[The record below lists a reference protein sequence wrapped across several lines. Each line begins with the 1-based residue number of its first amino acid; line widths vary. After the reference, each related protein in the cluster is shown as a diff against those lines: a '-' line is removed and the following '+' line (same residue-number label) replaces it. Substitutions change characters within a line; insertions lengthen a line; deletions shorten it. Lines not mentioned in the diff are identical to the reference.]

1 VIGRLAEVRRDFL
14 GINRRNHDYL
24 FRWNRRDRFQLVDD
38 KIACKAVL
46 ETHDVPTPAILDRCD
61 AQWQIAALRARL
73 AARREFVLK
82 PARGAGGG
90 GIMVI
95 VDRVDDAFVKAS
107 GVHVAWPDMAAHIA
121 DILAGVFSLSSRE
134 DSLLV
139 EERVVPEPVTAGLV
153 VGGVADLRVLVLR
166 GVPVL
171 AMLRLPT
178 RRSDGRANLHVG
190 GVGVGVDLDTGR
202 TTWGISGR
210 VEVET
215 HPDLGIALAGV
226 QLPDWDHAL
235 ELATRA
241 ADAVGLGFLG
251 VDVVF
256 DAPRGPLVLE
266 LNARPGLAIQ
276 LANRLGLRPLLEHV
290 RDADIPAD
298 AAARVAMGRRLYRDA
313 VAPGPK
319 L

>member
-1 VIGRLAEVRRDFL
+1 MIGRLAAVRRNVL

-24 FRWNRRDRFQLVDD
+24 FRWNRRDRFHLVDD
-38 KIACKAVL
+38 KIACKTIL
-46 ETHDVPTPAILDRCD
+46 DTHGVPTPAILDRCD

-73 AARREFVLK
+73 MARRDFVLK

-95 VDRVDDAFVKAS
+95 VDRVDDVFVKAS
-107 GVHVAWPDMAAHIA
+107 GLRVAWRDMAAHVA

-139 EERVVPEPVTAGLV
+139 EERVVPDPVTAGLV

-166 GVPVL
+166 GVPIL

-190 GVGVGVDLDTGR
+190 GIGVGVDLESGC
-202 TTWGISGR
+202 TTYGIAGH
-210 VEVET
+210 VAVTT
-215 HPDLGIALAGV
+215 HPDLGSALAGV
-226 QLPDWDHAL
+226 QLPAWDQTL
-235 ELATRA
+235 SLATRA

-256 DAPRGPLVLE
+256 DARRGPLVLE

-276 LANRLGLRPLLEHV
+276 LANRCGLRPLLEHV
-290 RDADIPAD
+290 RDADVPAD
-298 AAARVAMGRRLYRDA
+298 VAARVAMGRRLYRDA

>member
-1 VIGRLAEVRRDFL
+1 MIARLAEVRRDFL

-24 FRWNRRDRFQLVDD
+24 FRWNRRDRFHLVDD

-46 ETHDVPTPAILDRCD
+46 EAHGVPTPTILDRCD
-61 AQWQIAALRARL
+61 AQWQIAALRTRL
-73 AARREFVLK
+73 AERREFVLK

-90 GIMVI
+90 GIMVV
-95 VDRVDDAFVKAS
+95 VDRVDDTFVKAS
-107 GVHVAWPDMAAHIA
+107 GLRVAWRDMAAHIA

-166 GVPVL
+166 GVPIL

-202 TTWGISGR
+202 TTFGIAGR
-210 VEVET
+210 VEVTT
-215 HPDLGIALAGV
+215 HPDLGSTLAGV
-226 QLPDWDHAL
+226 QLPAWDDAL
-235 ELATRA
+235 ALATRA
-241 ADAVGLGFLG
+241 ADAAGLGFLG
-251 VDVVF
+251 VDIVF
-256 DAPRGPLVLE
+256 DARRGPLVLE

-276 LANRLGLRPLLEHV
+276 LANRRGLRPLLEQV
-290 RDADIPAD
+290 RDADIPD
-298 AAARVAMGRRLYRDA
+298 DVAARVAMGRRLYRDA